1 VSSISSWE
9 IRSPRDALP
18 VADVDL
24 DAPVLGDGSRRLLF
38 FGLFFCYT
46 RAPFRWSRD
55 EIISREIHVGRSS
68 RIIGLIDVWDKIC
81 LAG

>member
-24 DAPVLGDGSRRLLF
+24 DVPVLGDGSRRLLF
-38 FGLFFCYT
+38 SFLVSFFLLYGM

-55 EIISREIHVGRSS
+55 ERNNFERGSYWWKLVERSS
-68 RIIGLIDVWDKIC
+68 G
-81 LAG
+81 